1 MYVSKGKIDLI
12 LARQCKSL
20 RDLRDGL
27 SPSTLAKVR
36 SGEALRP
43 KTVGKLAQL
52 LNCDPADIIREEV

>member
-1 MYVSKGKIDLI
+1 MHVSKSKIDLV

-20 RDLRDGL
+20 RDLRNGL

-52 LNCDPADIIREEV
+52 LGCDPTDILEEEV